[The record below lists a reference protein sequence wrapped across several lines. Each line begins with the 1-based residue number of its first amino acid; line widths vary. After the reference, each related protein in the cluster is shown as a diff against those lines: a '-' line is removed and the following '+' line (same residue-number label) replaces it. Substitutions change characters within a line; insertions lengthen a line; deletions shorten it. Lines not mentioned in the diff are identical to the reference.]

1 MECNRRKAVTIM
13 LVGPGNSDGPPE
25 HTSENLPA
33 SNYRNT
39 HLPKADAG
47 AGQGPNQ
54 IISIRRSRLPGPRR
68 LKCSHRTSQA
78 GFGRVGGHGQP
89 IGRARRRS
97 EPSHAKRGRDVV
109 YTASHRRKKNSSIA
123 TAAVPTACWR
133 GRSAGCG
140 SYGSSAYP
148 RVPSSSRLG
157 QYPASRRLRHLACRS
172 SSQRRH
178 IGQRAVRYGSPAS
191 QPMDRWSCPCLRGNS
206 Q

>member
-1 MECNRRKAVTIM
+1 MECNRRKAVTII

-68 LKCSHRTSQA
+68 LKCSRRTSQA

-89 IGRARRRS
+89 SGRARRRS

-123 TAAVPTACWR
+123 AAEEPKTCWR
-133 GRSAGCG
+133 ERSAGCG
-140 SYGSSAYP
+140 IYISSECP
-148 RVPSSSRLG
+148 PVQSGGRLV
-157 QYPASRRLRHLACRS
+157 QYPASPRLGH
-172 SSQRRH
+172 
-178 IGQRAVRYGSPAS
+178 
-191 QPMDRWSCPCLRGNS
+191 
-206 Q
+206 